1 MMRLRLGLPILLN
14 SVIFKKSSIVLK
26 GLMAIISQ
34 QLARG
39 VTAKNVVSWME
50 TLIVWV
56 QKVEKSV
63 VKKVKEVI
71 EKKDKR

>member
-1 MMRLRLGLPILLN
+1 
-14 SVIFKKSSIVLK
+14 
-26 GLMAIISQ
+26 MAIISQ